1 MTMEGP
7 YSSAD
12 QAATDTSYLNIELE
26 MVRIWAKRKDGAW
39 FYMEQAAAESKAK
52 PYRQRVYR
60 LTEVNDSTFRS
71 ETHTIRNG
79 ERYFAPIGTSTSSL
93 SCTRI
98 PSMDGGLHHHLA
110 SLQEHLSGGT
120 NGRDCPNSRSG
131 AAYAT
136 SEVTI
141 RSDRMMSWDRGYD
154 DAGKQVWGA
163 TKGGYLFLKKRK
175 Y

>member
-1 MTMEGP
+1 MCIRDRLHADSIDVMEGC
-7 YSSAD
+7 
-12 QAATDTSYLNIELE
+12 
-26 MVRIWAKRKDGAW
+26 
-39 FYMEQAAAESKAK
+39 
-52 PYRQRVYR
+52 
-60 LTEVNDSTFRS
+60 
-71 ETHTIRNG
+71 TITLH
-79 ERYFAPIGTSTSSL
+79 RYKSIYQGS
-93 SCTRI
+93 
-98 PSMDGGLHHHLA
+98 
-110 SLQEHLSGGT
+110 T

>member
-1 MTMEGP
+1 MRNALVLALFIAAGSAAAQRTRALEQLAMTMEGS

-71 ETHTIRNG
+71 EIHTIRNG
-79 ERYFAPIGTSTSSL
+79 ERYFGAYRDFNLLAQLHADSIDVMEGCTITLHRYKSIYQGLSL
-93 SCTRI
+93 I
-98 PSMDGGLHHHLA
+98 H
-110 SLQEHLSGGT
+110 
-120 NGRDCPNSRSG
+120 
-131 AAYAT
+131 
-136 SEVTI
+136 I
-141 RSDRMMSWDRGYD
+141 
-154 DAGKQVWGA
+154 
-163 TKGGYLFLKKRK
+163 
-175 Y
+175 